1 MRNKRSKK
9 SLYLKGFLAS
19 ILITSPSIANPSK
32 IGPRENITKGTNTAS
47 LPVSKIYINEGSI
60 ANSSPMKINEGSL
73 ANNYPMKI
81 SDMIDKKSWM
91 KQCINQFVPIADRAG
106 YSGRNICNCLWDK
119 LETPWFD
126 ASSVYE
132 TKNAATICS
141 LQEMKRTMP
150 Y

>member
-1 MRNKRSKK
+1 VRNKRSKK

-47 LPVSKIYINEGSI
+47 LPVSKIYINEGS
-60 ANSSPMKINEGSL
+60 L

-91 KQCINQFVPIADRAG
+91 KQCLNELVEVDRAG
-106 YSGRNICNCLWDK
+106 FSGRNICNCLWDK

>member
-9 SLYLKGFLAS
+9 RLYLTGFLAS
-19 ILITSPSIANPSK
+19 ILITSPSIANPSI
-32 IGPRENITKGTNTAS
+32 IGPRENITKDTRAS
-47 LPVSKIYINEGSI
+47 LPVSKIY
-60 ANSSPMKINEGSL
+60 INEGSL

-91 KQCINQFVPIADRAG
+91 KQCINELVEVDRAG
-106 YSGRNICNCLWDK
+106 FSGRNICNCLWDK
-119 LETPWFD
+119 LETPWYD